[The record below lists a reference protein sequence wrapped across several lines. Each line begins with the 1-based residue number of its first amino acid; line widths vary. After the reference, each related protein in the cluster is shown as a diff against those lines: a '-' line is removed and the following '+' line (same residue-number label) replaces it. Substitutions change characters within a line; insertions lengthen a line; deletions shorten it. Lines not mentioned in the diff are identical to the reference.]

1 MYTGQPRRQP
11 QRSSAAAAAGAALPN
26 PGTEP
31 LQLASNQDMAVVDDS
46 DAVSRFEAALAAHRR
61 LNAREDA
68 LADAQRAALER
79 AESHD
84 LAPPTPP
91 VQASELQ
98 QLLDEF
104 EAHAPAEETKTAAPP
119 PKVTKGSGGGVYG
132 RAARRN
138 ANQGTSRDEY
148 GDPGPAL
155 EAISDA
161 AATAARVT
169 GDGLELAAKG
179 VAVAAGA
186 TVAVVVGAAAATGAA
201 AVEGAKV
208 AGPAIRDAANATAE
222 ITSDAVEAA
231 GPILQDAADATVE
244 AAGRAAD
251 VAGPVIRDAAD
262 ATVEY
267 AGKAADAAGPVLRD
281 AAEATS
287 QAASAAVE
295 QMQEID
301 WGDVDPGCSYNCGIL
316 EDTDLKGLGD
326 MLGGAAAPAPPEA
339 DAAPAD
345 DAPADDVPK
354 GPTIDDVAALV
365 QASLDETSA
374 AALRVTAKD
383 AASPTTTSPG
393 DDIAF
398 DGDAD
403 PADLPE
409 KPKPKRRKSKKKK
422 KADGDAASPKSPKLK
437 RKGSRRKK
445 KADAAAAEARAAEA
459 EARVAEQAA
468 EREAMASRIAE
479 LEKSVE
485 DLSAPAPDPPAA
497 DEKPVCGCVI
507 A

>member
-1 MYTGQPRRQP
+1 
-11 QRSSAAAAAGAALPN
+11 
-26 PGTEP
+26 
-31 LQLASNQDMAVVDDS
+31 MAVVDDS

-104 EAHAPAEETKTAAPP
+104 EAHAPAEETKSEKPP

-326 MLGGAAAPAPPEA
+326 MLGGAAAPAPPAA
-339 DAAPAD
+339 DEAPAD
-345 DAPADDVPK
+345 DAPADDVSK

-393 DDIAF
+393 DDDIAF

-459 EARVAEQAA
+459 EARIAEQAA

>member
-1 MYTGQPRRQP
+1 
-11 QRSSAAAAAGAALPN
+11 
-26 PGTEP
+26 
-31 LQLASNQDMAVVDDS
+31 MAVVDDS

-91 VQASELQ
+91 VQARELQ
-98 QLLDEF
+98 QLLEEF

-119 PKVTKGSGGGVYG
+119 PKAPSGSGGGVYG

-155 EAISDA
+155 EAIGDA

-316 EDTDLKGLGD
+316 EDNDLSGISN

-339 DAAPAD
+339 DEAPAD
-345 DAPADDVPK
+345 DAAAPK

-374 AALRVTAKD
+374 AALRVTARD
-383 AASPTTTSPG
+383 AASPTTPSPG

-422 KADGDAASPKSPKLK
+422 KVDGDAASPKSPKLK

>member
-1 MYTGQPRRQP
+1 
-11 QRSSAAAAAGAALPN
+11 
-26 PGTEP
+26 
-31 LQLASNQDMAVVDDS
+31 MAVVDDS

-104 EAHAPAEETKTAAPP
+104 EAHAPAEETKTSAPP
-119 PKVTKGSGGGVYG
+119 PKAPQKGSGGGVYG

-138 ANQGTSRDEY
+138 ANAGTSKDEY

-316 EDTDLKGLGD
+316 EDNDLTGISN

-339 DAAPAD
+339 DEAPAD
-345 DAPADDVPK
+345 DAAADDAAAPK

-422 KADGDAASPKSPKLK
+422 KADGDATSPKSPKLK

-445 KADAAAAEARAAEA
+445 KAAEDAAAAEARAAEA

>member
-1 MYTGQPRRQP
+1 
-11 QRSSAAAAAGAALPN
+11 
-26 PGTEP
+26 
-31 LQLASNQDMAVVDDS
+31 MAVVDDS

-91 VQASELQ
+91 VQARELQ

-104 EAHAPAEETKTAAPP
+104 EAHAPAEETKTEKPP
-119 PKVTKGSGGGVYG
+119 PKVVSGSGGGVYG

-155 EAISDA
+155 EAIGDA

-208 AGPAIRDAANATAE
+208 AGPAIRDAAAATAE
-222 ITSDAVEAA
+222 ITSDVVEAA
-231 GPILQDAADATVE
+231 GPVLRDAADATVE

-316 EDTDLKGLGD
+316 EDNDLTGLAS
-326 MLGGAAAPAPPEA
+326 LVGGAAAPAPPEA

-374 AALRVTAKD
+374 AALRVTARD
-383 AASPTTTSPG
+383 AASPTTPSPG

-403 PADLPE
+403 LADLPE
-409 KPKPKRRKSKKKK
+409 NPKPKRRKSKKKK
-422 KADGDAASPKSPKLK
+422 KVDGDAASPRSPKLK

-459 EARVAEQAA
+459 EARVAAQAA

>member
-1 MYTGQPRRQP
+1 
-11 QRSSAAAAAGAALPN
+11 
-26 PGTEP
+26 
-31 LQLASNQDMAVVDDS
+31 MAVVDDS

-91 VQASELQ
+91 VQARELQ

-104 EAHAPAEETKTAAPP
+104 EAHAPAEETKTEKPP
-119 PKVTKGSGGGVYG
+119 PKIVKGSGGGVYG

-155 EAISDA
+155 EAIGDA

-316 EDTDLKGLGD
+316 EDNDLSGISN

-422 KADGDAASPKSPKLK
+422 KVDGDAASPKSPKLK

>member
-1 MYTGQPRRQP
+1 
-11 QRSSAAAAAGAALPN
+11 
-26 PGTEP
+26 
-31 LQLASNQDMAVVDDS
+31 MAVVDDS

-119 PKVTKGSGGGVYG
+119 PKRSSGGSGGGVYG

-301 WGDVDPGCSYNCGIL
+301 WGDIDPGCSYNCGIL

-383 AASPTTTSPG
+383 AASPTATSPG

-422 KADGDAASPKSPKLK
+422 KTVDGDAASPKSPKLK

-445 KADAAAAEARAAEA
+445 KAEAAAAEARAAEA
-459 EARVAEQAA
+459 EARIAEQAA

-497 DEKPVCGCVI
+497 DEKPVCGCLI

>member
-1 MYTGQPRRQP
+1 MPRPSRAALVAGSYFFP
-11 QRSSAAAAAGAALPN
+11 RFLVTSRREVSIRLSIHSREELRRAEFVHRAASPPAPALICSSSRAALPN

-104 EAHAPAEETKTAAPP
+104 EAHAPAEETKGEKPP

-138 ANQGTSRDEY
+138 ANQGTSRTGS

-186 TVAVVVGAAAATGAA
+186 TVAVSWGRRRDGRRA

-208 AGPAIRDAANATAE
+208 AGPAIRDAANATRGDHV
-222 ITSDAVEAA
+222 DAVEAA
-231 GPILQDAADATVE
+231 GPILQDAADASRR
-244 AAGRAAD
+244 GR
-251 VAGPVIRDAAD
+251 GPR
-262 ATVEY
+262 
-267 AGKAADAAGPVLRD
+267 GRRGR
-281 AAEATS
+281 S
-287 QAASAAVE
+287 R
-295 QMQEID
+295 
-301 WGDVDPGCSYNCGIL
+301 DPGCGRRDGRVRRQGRGRRRARAPRRA
-316 EDTDLKGLGD
+316 EGHEP
-326 MLGGAAAPAPPEA
+326 GGAPP
-339 DAAPAD
+339 
-345 DAPADDVPK
+345 
-354 GPTIDDVAALV
+354 
-365 QASLDETSA
+365 SS
-374 AALRVTAKD
+374 RC
-383 AASPTTTSPG
+383 
-393 DDIAF
+393 
-398 DGDAD
+398 
-403 PADLPE
+403 
-409 KPKPKRRKSKKKK
+409 RR
-422 KADGDAASPKSPKLK
+422 
-437 RKGSRRKK
+437 
-445 KADAAAAEARAAEA
+445 
-459 EARVAEQAA
+459 
-468 EREAMASRIAE
+468 
-479 LEKSVE
+479 
-485 DLSAPAPDPPAA
+485 
-497 DEKPVCGCVI
+497 
-507 A
+507 

>member
-1 MYTGQPRRQP
+1 
-11 QRSSAAAAAGAALPN
+11 
-26 PGTEP
+26 
-31 LQLASNQDMAVVDDS
+31 MAVVDDS

-91 VQASELQ
+91 VQARELQ

-104 EAHAPAEETKTAAPP
+104 EAHAPAEETKTEKLS
-119 PKVTKGSGGGVYG
+119 PKVTQSGSGGGVYG

-155 EAISDA
+155 EAIGDA

-231 GPILQDAADATVE
+231 GPIIKDAADATVE

-316 EDTDLKGLGD
+316 EDNDLTGISN

-345 DAPADDVPK
+345 DAPADDAAVPK

-383 AASPTTTSPG
+383 AASPTTPSPG

-422 KADGDAASPKSPKLK
+422 KADGDAASPRSPKLK

-459 EARVAEQAA
+459 EARIAEQAA

>member
-1 MYTGQPRRQP
+1 
-11 QRSSAAAAAGAALPN
+11 
-26 PGTEP
+26 
-31 LQLASNQDMAVVDDS
+31 MAVVDDS

-91 VQASELQ
+91 VQARELQ

-104 EAHAPAEETKTAAPP
+104 EAHAPAEETKTEKPP
-119 PKVTKGSGGGVYG
+119 PKVVKGSGGGVYG

-155 EAISDA
+155 EAIGDA

-231 GPILQDAADATVE
+231 GPVLRDAADATVD

-287 QAASAAVE
+287 QAATAAVE

-316 EDTDLKGLGD
+316 EDTDLNGLSN
-326 MLGGAAAPAPPEA
+326 MLGSAAAPAPPEA
-339 DAAPAD
+339 DEAPAD
-345 DAPADDVPK
+345 DAAADDAAAPK

-383 AASPTTTSPG
+383 AASPTTPSPD

-422 KADGDAASPKSPKLK
+422 KVDGDAASPRSPKLK

-459 EARVAEQAA
+459 EARIAEQAA

>member
-1 MYTGQPRRQP
+1 
-11 QRSSAAAAAGAALPN
+11 
-26 PGTEP
+26 
-31 LQLASNQDMAVVDDS
+31 MAVVDDS

-91 VQASELQ
+91 VQARELQ

-104 EAHAPAEETKTAAPP
+104 EAHSPAEETKTEKPP

-138 ANQGTSRDEY
+138 ASQGTSRDEY

-155 EAISDA
+155 EAIGDA

-231 GPILQDAADATVE
+231 GPIIKDAADATVE

-267 AGKAADAAGPVLRD
+267 AGKAADVAGPVLRD

-316 EDTDLKGLGD
+316 EDNDLTGLAS
-326 MLGGAAAPAPPEA
+326 LVGGVATPAPPEA
-339 DAAPAD
+339 DAAPD
-345 DAPADDVPK
+345 ETPADDVPK

-374 AALRVTAKD
+374 AALRVTARD
-383 AASPTTTSPG
+383 AASPTTPAPG

-459 EARVAEQAA
+459 EARIAEQAA

>member
-1 MYTGQPRRQP
+1 
-11 QRSSAAAAAGAALPN
+11 
-26 PGTEP
+26 
-31 LQLASNQDMAVVDDS
+31 MAVVDDS

-98 QLLDEF
+98 ELLDEF
-104 EAHAPAEETKTAAPP
+104 EAHSPAEETKTSAPP
-119 PKVTKGSGGGVYG
+119 PKVVSGSGGGVYG

-155 EAISDA
+155 EALGDA

-316 EDTDLKGLGD
+316 EDNDLTGISN

-345 DAPADDVPK
+345 DAPADDAAAPK

-459 EARVAEQAA
+459 EARIAEQAA

>member
-1 MYTGQPRRQP
+1 MTSYTDVEL
-11 QRSSAAAAAGAALPN
+11 SAAMG
-26 PGTEP
+26 
-31 LQLASNQDMAVVDDS
+31 
-46 DAVSRFEAALAAHRR
+46 
-61 LNAREDA
+61 
-68 LADAQRAALER
+68 ER
-79 AESHD
+79 A
-84 LAPPTPP
+84 
-91 VQASELQ
+91 Q
-98 QLLDEF
+98 
-104 EAHAPAEETKTAAPP
+104 
-119 PKVTKGSGGGVYG
+119 
-132 RAARRN
+132 
-138 ANQGTSRDEY
+138 
-148 GDPGPAL
+148 
-155 EAISDA
+155 
-161 AATAARVT
+161 
-169 GDGLELAAKG
+169 
-179 VAVAAGA
+179 
-186 TVAVVVGAAAATGAA
+186 
-201 AVEGAKV
+201 
-208 AGPAIRDAANATAE
+208 
-222 ITSDAVEAA
+222 
-231 GPILQDAADATVE
+231 ATVE

-316 EDTDLKGLGD
+316 EDNDLSGISN
-326 MLGGAAAPAPPEA
+326 MLGGAAAAAPPEA
-339 DAAPAD
+339 DEAPAD

-374 AALRVTAKD
+374 AALRVTARD
-383 AASPTTTSPG
+383 AASPTTPPPG

-422 KADGDAASPKSPKLK
+422 KADGDAVSPKSPKLK

-459 EARVAEQAA
+459 EARIAEQAA

>member
-1 MYTGQPRRQP
+1 M
-11 QRSSAAAAAGAALPN
+11 
-26 PGTEP
+26 
-31 LQLASNQDMAVVDDS
+31 
-46 DAVSRFEAALAAHRR
+46 
-61 LNAREDA
+61 
-68 LADAQRAALER
+68 
-79 AESHD
+79 
-84 LAPPTPP
+84 
-91 VQASELQ
+91 
-98 QLLDEF
+98 
-104 EAHAPAEETKTAAPP
+104 
-119 PKVTKGSGGGVYG
+119 
-132 RAARRN
+132 
-138 ANQGTSRDEY
+138 
-148 GDPGPAL
+148 
-155 EAISDA
+155 
-161 AATAARVT
+161 
-169 GDGLELAAKG
+169 
-179 VAVAAGA
+179 
-186 TVAVVVGAAAATGAA
+186 
-201 AVEGAKV
+201 
-208 AGPAIRDAANATAE
+208 
-222 ITSDAVEAA
+222 
-231 GPILQDAADATVE
+231 
-244 AAGRAAD
+244 
-251 VAGPVIRDAAD
+251 IRDAAD

-345 DAPADDVPK
+345 DAAADDAPADDVPK

-383 AASPTTTSPG
+383 AASPPTTSPG
-393 DDIAF
+393 DDDIAF

-422 KADGDAASPKSPKLK
+422 KADGDATSPKSPKLK

-445 KADAAAAEARAAEA
+445 KAAEDAAAAEARAAEA
-459 EARVAEQAA
+459 EARIAEQAA

>member
-1 MYTGQPRRQP
+1 
-11 QRSSAAAAAGAALPN
+11 
-26 PGTEP
+26 
-31 LQLASNQDMAVVDDS
+31 MAVVDDS

-104 EAHAPAEETKTAAPP
+104 EAHAPAEETKTSAPP

-316 EDTDLKGLGD
+316 EDNDLTGLAS
-326 MLGGAAAPAPPEA
+326 LVGGAAAPAPPEA
-339 DAAPAD
+339 DAEAPADDAPAD

-383 AASPTTTSPG
+383 AASPPTTTPG

-422 KADGDAASPKSPKLK
+422 KAADGDAASPRSPKLK

-445 KADAAAAEARAAEA
+445 KAEAAAAEARAAEA
-459 EARVAEQAA
+459 EARIAEQAA

>member
-1 MYTGQPRRQP
+1 
-11 QRSSAAAAAGAALPN
+11 
-26 PGTEP
+26 
-31 LQLASNQDMAVVDDS
+31 MAVVDDS

-91 VQASELQ
+91 VQARELQ
-98 QLLDEF
+98 QLLEEF
-104 EAHAPAEETKTAAPP
+104 EAHAPAEETKIEKQP
-119 PKVTKGSGGGVYG
+119 PKAPSGSGGGVYG

-155 EAISDA
+155 EAIGDA

-316 EDTDLKGLGD
+316 EDTDLTRMGE

-339 DAAPAD
+339 DEAPAD

-374 AALRVTAKD
+374 AALRVTARD
-383 AASPTTTSPG
+383 AASPTTPSPG

-422 KADGDAASPKSPKLK
+422 KVDGDATSPKSPKLK

-459 EARVAEQAA
+459 EARIAEQAA

>member
-1 MYTGQPRRQP
+1 MYRAASTATP
-11 QRSSAAAAAGAALPN
+11 SARLQQQEPARPSPTPALSP
-26 PGTEP
+26 P
-31 LQLASNQDMAVVDDS
+31 ASNQDMAVVDDS

-104 EAHAPAEETKTAAPP
+104 EAHAPAEETKTSAPP

-316 EDTDLKGLGD
+316 EDTDLTRMGE
-326 MLGGAAAPAPPEA
+326 MLGGAAAPAPRSRRGAGGRRAGGRRAGGRRAQGPDDRRRRGARPGVPRRDVGRRAPRHGQGRGLA
-339 DAAPAD
+339 D
-345 DAPADDVPK
+345 
-354 GPTIDDVAALV
+354 DDVARRRHR
-365 QASLDETSA
+365 
-374 AALRVTAKD
+374 LRRRRR
-383 AASPTTTSPG
+383 PRG
-393 DDIAF
+393 
-398 DGDAD
+398 
-403 PADLPE
+403 PARE
-409 KPKPKRRKSKKKK
+409 
-422 KADGDAASPKSPKLK
+422 AQ
-437 RKGSRRKK
+437 
-445 KADAAAAEARAAEA
+445 AEAPQVE
-459 EARVAEQAA
+459 E
-468 EREAMASRIAE
+468 
-479 LEKSVE
+479 EKE
-485 DLSAPAPDPPAA
+485 
-497 DEKPVCGCVI
+497 G
-507 A
+507 

>member
-1 MYTGQPRRQP
+1 
-11 QRSSAAAAAGAALPN
+11 
-26 PGTEP
+26 
-31 LQLASNQDMAVVDDS
+31 MAVVDDS

-91 VQASELQ
+91 VQARELQ

-104 EAHAPAEETKTAAPP
+104 EAHAPAEETKTSAPP

-155 EAISDA
+155 EALGDA

-316 EDTDLKGLGD
+316 EDGDLMRMGD

-339 DAAPAD
+339 DAAPADDAPAD

-374 AALRVTAKD
+374 AALRVTARD
-383 AASPTTTSPG
+383 AASPTTPAPG

-422 KADGDAASPKSPKLK
+422 KVDGDAASPKSPKLK
-437 RKGSRRKK
+437 RKGSRPKK
-445 KADAAAAEARAAEA
+445 KAAEDAAAAEARAAEA
-459 EARVAEQAA
+459 EARIAEQAA

>member
-1 MYTGQPRRQP
+1 
-11 QRSSAAAAAGAALPN
+11 
-26 PGTEP
+26 
-31 LQLASNQDMAVVDDS
+31 MAVVDDS

-91 VQASELQ
+91 VQARELQ

-104 EAHAPAEETKTAAPP
+104 EAHAPAEETKTSAP
-119 PKVTKGSGGGVYG
+119 PKVPEKGSGGGVYG

-138 ANQGTSRDEY
+138 ANAGTSKDEY

-169 GDGLELAAKG
+169 GDELELAAKG

-222 ITSDAVEAA
+222 ITADAVEAA

-316 EDTDLKGLGD
+316 EDNDLSGISN
-326 MLGGAAAPAPPEA
+326 MLGGAAAPAPPEV
-339 DAAPAD
+339 DEAPAD
-345 DAPADDVPK
+345 DAAADDAAAPK

-383 AASPTTTSPG
+383 AASPTTPSPG

-422 KADGDAASPKSPKLK
+422 KVDGDAASPKSPKLK

>member
-1 MYTGQPRRQP
+1 
-11 QRSSAAAAAGAALPN
+11 
-26 PGTEP
+26 
-31 LQLASNQDMAVVDDS
+31 MAVVDDS

-98 QLLDEF
+98 SLLDEF

-119 PKVTKGSGGGVYG
+119 PKRSSGGSGGGVYG

-138 ANQGTSRDEY
+138 ANAGTSKDEY

-316 EDTDLKGLGD
+316 EDTDLTRMGE

-339 DAAPAD
+339 DAAPADDAAAD

-383 AASPTTTSPG
+383 AASPTTTAPG

-485 DLSAPAPDPPAA
+485 DLSAPAPNPPAA

>member
-1 MYTGQPRRQP
+1 
-11 QRSSAAAAAGAALPN
+11 
-26 PGTEP
+26 
-31 LQLASNQDMAVVDDS
+31 MAVVDDS

-104 EAHAPAEETKTAAPP
+104 EAHAPAEETKTSAPP
-119 PKVTKGSGGGVYG
+119 PKRSGGSGGGVYG

-186 TVAVVVGAAAATGAA
+186 TVAVVVGAAAAAGAA

-251 VAGPVIRDAAD
+251 VAGPVIRDAAGLAWVANLGCLD
-262 ATVEY
+262 LNPHPVRAEDLDHPDELRIDLDPMPGVEW
-267 AGKAADAAGPVLRD
+267 AQIVDVAFVARDVLD
-281 AAEATS
+281 
-287 QAASAAVE
+287 
-295 QMQEID
+295 
-301 WGDVDPGCSYNCGIL
+301 DV
-316 EDTDLKGLGD
+316 GLHAREEGV
-326 MLGGAAAPAPPEA
+326 AAATEEM
-339 DAAPAD
+339 
-345 DAPADDVPK
+345 
-354 GPTIDDVAALV
+354 
-365 QASLDETSA
+365 ASNSL
-374 AALRVTAKD
+374 
-383 AASPTTTSPG
+383 
-393 DDIAF
+393 
-398 DGDAD
+398 
-403 PADLPE
+403 
-409 KPKPKRRKSKKKK
+409 
-422 KADGDAASPKSPKLK
+422 KSPNF
-437 RKGSRRKK
+437 
-445 KADAAAAEARAAEA
+445 
-459 EARVAEQAA
+459 
-468 EREAMASRIAE
+468 
-479 LEKSVE
+479 
-485 DLSAPAPDPPAA
+485 
-497 DEKPVCGCVI
+497 
-507 A
+507 

>member
-1 MYTGQPRRQP
+1 
-11 QRSSAAAAAGAALPN
+11 
-26 PGTEP
+26 
-31 LQLASNQDMAVVDDS
+31 MAVVDDS

-91 VQASELQ
+91 VQARELQ
-98 QLLDEF
+98 QLLEEF
-104 EAHAPAEETKTAAPP
+104 EAHSPAEETKTEKPP
-119 PKVTKGSGGGVYG
+119 PKVVSGSGGGVYG

-155 EAISDA
+155 EALGDA

-208 AGPAIRDAANATAE
+208 AGPAIRDAAAATAE

-251 VAGPVIRDAAD
+251 VAGPVIRDAA
-262 ATVEY
+262 
-267 AGKAADAAGPVLRD
+267 
-281 AAEATS
+281 EATS

-316 EDTDLKGLGD
+316 EDTDLTRMGE

-339 DAAPAD
+339 DEAPAD
-345 DAPADDVPK
+345 DAPADDAAAPK

-374 AALRVTAKD
+374 AALRVTARD
-383 AASPTTTSPG
+383 AASPTTPAPG

-422 KADGDAASPKSPKLK
+422 KTVDGDATSPKSPKLK

-459 EARVAEQAA
+459 EARIAEQAA

>member
-1 MYTGQPRRQP
+1 
-11 QRSSAAAAAGAALPN
+11 
-26 PGTEP
+26 
-31 LQLASNQDMAVVDDS
+31 MAVVDDS

-98 QLLDEF
+98 ELLDEF
-104 EAHAPAEETKTAAPP
+104 EAHSPAEETKTAAPP

-155 EAISDA
+155 EALGDA

-316 EDTDLKGLGD
+316 EDTDLTRMGE

-339 DAAPAD
+339 DEAPAD

-383 AASPTTTSPG
+383 AASPTTPPPG

-422 KADGDAASPKSPKLK
+422 KVDGDAASPRSPKLK
-437 RKGSRRKK
+437 RKSSRRKK

-459 EARVAEQAA
+459 EARIAEQAA

>member
-1 MYTGQPRRQP
+1 
-11 QRSSAAAAAGAALPN
+11 
-26 PGTEP
+26 
-31 LQLASNQDMAVVDDS
+31 MAVVDDS

-91 VQASELQ
+91 VQARELQ

-155 EAISDA
+155 EALGDA
-161 AATAARVT
+161 ASAAARVT

-316 EDTDLKGLGD
+316 EDGDLMRMGD

-339 DAAPAD
+339 DEATAD
-345 DAPADDVPK
+345 DAPAVDVPK

-374 AALRVTAKD
+374 AALRVTARD
-383 AASPTTTSPG
+383 AASPTTPAPG

-445 KADAAAAEARAAEA
+445 KAAEDAAAAEARAAEA
-459 EARVAEQAA
+459 EARIAEQAA

>member
-1 MYTGQPRRQP
+1 
-11 QRSSAAAAAGAALPN
+11 
-26 PGTEP
+26 
-31 LQLASNQDMAVVDDS
+31 MAVVDDS

-91 VQASELQ
+91 VQARELQ

-104 EAHAPAEETKTAAPP
+104 EAHAPAEETKTEKPP
-119 PKVTKGSGGGVYG
+119 PKVVSGSGGGVYG

-155 EAISDA
+155 EAIGDA

-316 EDTDLKGLGD
+316 EDGDLTGISN
-326 MLGGAAAPAPPEA
+326 MLGGAAAPAPPAEA

-383 AASPTTTSPG
+383 AASPTTPSPG

-422 KADGDAASPKSPKLK
+422 KADGDAASPRSPKLK
-437 RKGSRRKK
+437 RKGSRRTK
-445 KADAAAAEARAAEA
+445 KAEAAAAEARAAEA
-459 EARVAEQAA
+459 EARIAEQAA
-468 EREAMASRIAE
+468 ERKAMASRIAE